1 MIHHSTIALAL
12 RTAELDT
19 TLHGFRATFRSWAL
33 ENGED
38 WAASELA
45 LGHKIG
51 NAVTQAYAR
60 SDMLDQR
67 RRLMERWGQYLMT
80 RQI

>member
-1 MIHHSTIALAL
+1 MDSAQSSAPGRW
-12 RTAELDT
+12 RTGA
-19 TLHGFRATFRSWAL
+19 
-33 ENGED
+33 D

-45 LGHKIG
+45 LAHELG

-67 RRLMERWGQYLMT
+67 RGLMERWGQHLMT
-80 RQI
+80 RQIEDA